1 MKTVAIIGGG
11 ASGMMAALTAA
22 EDRDNR
28 VIIFERQQRVGRKLL
43 STGNGRCNITNDASD
58 VYVSDRQRRFAEGII
73 ERFPARASME
83 YFETLGLKTVSEYGG
98 RVYPYSNSANSV
110 LDVLR
115 FALDGAG
122 VEIKTACPVKRIER
136 RKRGFDIIAD
146 EERLFA
152 DSVIVACGGMAGGK
166 VGGVKDGYE
175 LLKSLG
181 HTCTKLYPS
190 LVQLVTDAEVPR
202 ALKGVRC
209 QAAVAVHDAVG
220 GTLQRAEGELQ
231 FTEKGVSGTVIFDV
245 SRAAAMKGIGGDV
258 TIGFGL
264 NMLEYREYIEN
275 KMKALPDLE
284 ASELFTGL
292 LHNRLGKVIV
302 KLSGVSA
309 AKRIGELTEDEI
321 ARLIDACWI
330 KLRIKGTEGFDSAQV
345 TAGGISTDEFDPKTL
360 ESRIVPGLYAC
371 GEVLDVDFPC
381 GGHNLKWAWASGHTA
396 GRLGR

>member
-1 MKTVAIIGGG
+1 MRTVAVIGGG

-22 EDRDNR
+22 EDKANR

-58 VYVSDRQRRFAEGII
+58 IYTNAKQQRFADGII
-73 ERFPARASME
+73 KRFSAKRSME
-83 YFETLGLKTVSEYGG
+83 FFESIGLKTVSEYGG

-115 FALDGAG
+115 FALEGAG
-122 VEIKTACPVKRIER
+122 VEIKTASPVKQIER
-136 RKRGFDIIAD
+136 TKRGFNIITD
-146 EERLFA
+146 EERVLA
-152 DSVIVACGGMAGGK
+152 DNVIVACGGMAGGK

-181 HTCTKLYPS
+181 HSCTKLYPS
-190 LVQLVTDAEVPR
+190 LVQLTTDAEIPR

-209 QAAVAVHDAVG
+209 PADVAVHDAKDG
-220 GTLQRAEGELQ
+220 ALQRAEGELQ

-245 SRAAAMKGIGGDV
+245 SRAAAVNGIGGDV
-258 TIGFGL
+258 VIGFGL
-264 NMLEYREYIEN
+264 CMDEYRQYINN
-275 KMKALPDLE
+275 KIKAVPQLE
-284 ASELFTGL
+284 VAELFTGL

-302 KLSGVSA
+302 KLSGVNGT
-309 AKRIGELTEDEI
+309 KHIGELTDSEI
-321 ARLIDACWI
+321 SKLIDACWI
-330 KLRIKGTEGFDSAQV
+330 KLRIKGTEGFDNAQV
-345 TAGGISTDEFDPKTL
+345 TAGGISTDEFDPATL

>member
-22 EDRDNR
+22 EDRDNK

-43 STGNGRCNITNDASD
+43 STGNGRCNITNDART

-73 ERFPARASME
+73 ESFPARASME
-83 YFETLGLKTVSEYGG
+83 FFESLGLKTVSEYGG

-122 VEIKTACPVKRIER
+122 VEIKTACPVKKIER
-136 RKRGFDIIAD
+136 RKRGFDIIAG
-146 EERLFA
+146 EERVFA
-152 DSVIVACGGMAGGK
+152 DSVIVACGGLAGGK

-190 LVQLVTDAEVPR
+190 LVQLVTDAEIPR

-209 QAAVAVHDAVG
+209 QAAVAVHEAGG

-245 SRAAAMKGIGGDV
+245 SRAAAVYGIGGDV

-264 NMLEYREYIEN
+264 SMVEYREYIDGR
-275 KMKALPDLE
+275 MKALPDLE
-284 ASELFTGL
+284 VSELFTGL

-302 KLSGVSA
+302 KLSGVNA
-309 AKRIGELTEDEI
+309 AKRIGELTENEI
-321 ARLIDACWI
+321 SKLIEACWI
-330 KLRIKGTEGFDSAQV
+330 KLRIKGTEGFDNAQV
-345 TAGGISTDEFDPKTL
+345 TAGGISTDEFDPSTL

-381 GGHNLKWAWASGHTA
+381 GGHNLKWAWASGRTA